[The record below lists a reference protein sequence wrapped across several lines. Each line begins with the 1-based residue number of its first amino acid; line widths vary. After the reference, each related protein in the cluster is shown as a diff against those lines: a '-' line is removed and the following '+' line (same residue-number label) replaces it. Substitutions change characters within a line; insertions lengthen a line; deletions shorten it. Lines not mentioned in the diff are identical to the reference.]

1 MKIYNYIDKKILEE
15 IVNVLDNDGLI
26 IFPTDTVYGIACNS
40 FSESA
45 IKKIYS
51 AKKRSL
57 DKPICVLTNSI
68 DKINM
73 VVNNISSKEKELI
86 DKYMPGNLTIVFNKK
101 NIVPDILTAN
111 KNTIGVRIPNND
123 IALKILSSYPNPLA
137 VTSVNIS
144 GNKCGTSLNDFVD
157 EFSDKV
163 DIIIDSGICNDT
175 PSTIIKVIDNE
186 IEILRHG
193 SLNINM
199 L

>member
-73 VVNNISSKEKELI
+73 VVDNISNKEKELI

-111 KNTIGVRIPNND
+111 KNTIGLRIPNND

-175 PSTIIKVIDNE
+175 PSTIIKVIDND

-199 L
+199 F

>member
-73 VVNNISSKEKELI
+73 VVDNISNKEKELI

-175 PSTIIKVIDNE
+175 PSTIIKVIDND

-199 L
+199 F

>member
-101 NIVPDILTAN
+101 NIVPDILTTN